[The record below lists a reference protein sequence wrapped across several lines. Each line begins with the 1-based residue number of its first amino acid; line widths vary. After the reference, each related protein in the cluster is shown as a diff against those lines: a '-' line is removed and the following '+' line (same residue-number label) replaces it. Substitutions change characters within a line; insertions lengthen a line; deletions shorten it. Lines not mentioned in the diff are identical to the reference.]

1 MELDFT
7 GLNAIGDSRPLEE
20 RLACYSTSSLIDSK
34 NAATGL
40 YGGLAGLQGEAD
52 RRNQE
57 IERSLEVYGTYQ
69 NNIKI

>member
-7 GLNAIGDSRPLEE
+7 GLNAIGDFRPLEGC
-20 RLACYSTSSLIDSK
+20 LPHDGTSSPLEGK

-69 NNIKI
+69 NNIKV